1 LVIATIV
8 LVARPP
14 VSSRK
19 GAPAMRRAR
28 ETITEIQGRARLL
41 LPAILA
47 FTLIGCSTA
56 PIDTRPERPLTA
68 EAEDPK
74 WVVLVEELAPGDSP
88 ATVGERYGG
97 EVLVWRKGDYAL
109 VGLESEPVAG
119 ETAFGLPLDE
129 NTKEFTAGGT
139 IARNEGLPT
148 LGNSG
153 VWAEG
158 ASTLWAEGVST
169 LWAEGASTLWA
180 EGGVFELLPENTDI
194 WQQIG
199 LDEAHVLAGR
209 LGGGVKVAVID
220 TGVDLDHPTLRE
232 ALAPSREWWDFV
244 DNDAVPQE
252 EGVFGV
258 GGHGHGSNVAGI
270 VRQVAPRATILPI
283 RVLDSDGQG
292 DVVDLAAA
300 IDWAVAM
307 GADIINL
314 SLGADKHV
322 SSVDKA
328 LRRAAEDGVFVLSSA
343 GNDDSTDVSFPA
355 SRSDTGNP
363 RQRRYIVSVTSVDG
377 GDVKSSFA
385 NYGNKLELAAPGE
398 EVFGPAPDEL
408 KQMAA
413 WSGTSM
419 AAPMAA
425 GALALALGEALA
437 VDPSDL
443 AVELVRA
450 ADAGIYGIS
459 GNETFRGQL
468 GAGRLD
474 VHQFLS
480 EVLADQVSR

>member
-1 LVIATIV
+1 
-8 LVARPP
+8 
-14 VSSRK
+14 
-19 GAPAMRRAR
+19 MRRAR
-28 ETITEIQGRARLL
+28 ETMTEIRGRARWL

-56 PIDTRPERPLTA
+56 PMDTRPEQPLTA
-68 EAEDPK
+68 GAEDPE
-74 WVVLVEELAPGDSP
+74 WVVLVERLEPGDTP
-88 ATVGERYGG
+88 ATIGERFGG
-97 EVLVWRKGDYAL
+97 EVLVWRPGDYAL
-109 VGLESEPVAG
+109 VGLDSAPVMGDA
-119 ETAFGLPLDE
+119 AFGLPLDE
-129 NTKEFTAGGT
+129 NTREFTAGGT
-139 IARNEGLPT
+139 IARNEGF
-148 LGNSG
+148 
-153 VWAEG
+153 
-158 ASTLWAEGVST
+158 STLWAEGKAGVWAGGAST

-199 LDEAHVLAGR
+199 LEEAHALAGR
-209 LGGGVKVAVID
+209 LGRGVKVAVMD
-220 TGVDLDHPTLRE
+220 TGVDLDHPMLRE

-258 GGHGHGSNVAGI
+258 GGHGHGTNVAGI
-270 VRQVAPRATILPI
+270 VRQVAPRVTILPI

-292 DVVDLAAA
+292 DVADLAAA
-300 IDWAVAM
+300 IDWAVVM

-322 SSVDKA
+322 GSVDKA

-343 GNDDSTDVSFPA
+343 GNDNSTDVSFPA

-363 RQRRYIVSVTSVDG
+363 HQRRYIVSVTSVDG

-385 NYGNKLELAAPGE
+385 NYWEKLELAAPGE
-398 EVFGPAPDEL
+398 QVFGPAPDEL

-443 AVELVRA
+443 AVELVGA
-450 ADAGIYGIS
+450 ADTSIYGIS
-459 GNETFRGQL
+459 ENEPYKDQL
-468 GAGRLD
+468 GSGRLD

-480 EVLADQVSR
+480 EVLSDQVSR